1 MTGEVPLERLRV
13 AGSLAGVRAAEWNAL
28 AGANPFLRHEFLS
41 ALLETGCADALP
53 AFVLFARAD
62 IEAIVGFHRD
72 DIAPVWRTF
81 FEAFQGRVA
90 CGERQ
95 LRPFEPKPVP
105 PFVPVRL
112 EPQEVIQ
119 EVDGQAGPALS
130 GSEQGS

>member
-1 MTGEVPLERLRV
+1 MYAAKATRHTDPVALEQALDRFREYEEE
-13 AGSLAGVRAAEWNAL
+13 ASQYAAWL
-28 AGANPFLRHEFLS
+28 
-41 ALLETGCADALP
+41 LLETGCANALP

-81 FEAFQGRVA
+81 FAAFQGRMA
-90 CGERQ
+90 RGERQ

-105 PFVPVRL
+105 MFVPVRL

-130 GSEQGS
+130 GSEQRR